1 MGARAETLAK
11 KYEAKAAELTATIQ
25 KLSDADWKKVTAAE
39 KWPVGVTAHHV
50 AGGHEPISGIV
61 KTIASGQSIP
71 NFTPGMLD
79 EMNAK
84 HAKEFAGCTKAE
96 TLALHEKGV
105 KAAVAVVRSLGDA
118 DLDKSGTV
126 LARPAGHDRPAGHR
140 GHPDQPH
147 RRSHGQ
153 HPQDRRR
160 LTRAAGPRDRGRRRR
175 PHPPRAVRAGAR
187 GLRRAPQHHQGP
199 RPLPADPKAA
209 KQLGASIEKSGGSPP
224 PCCRWSTS
232 ASR

>member
-1 MGARAETLAK
+1 MGARAESLAK

-25 KLSDADWKKVTAAE
+25 KLSDADWKKVTTAE

-50 AGGHEPISGIV
+50 AGAHEPISGIV

-84 HAKEFAGCTKAE
+84 HAKDFAGCSKVE

-105 KAAVAVVRSLGDA
+105 KAAAAVVRSLGDA

-126 LARPAGHDRPAGHR
+126 LTGMPAMTAHQVVEGILI
-140 GHPDQPH
+140 
-147 RRSHGQ
+147 SHIDEHMGSI
-153 HPQDRRR
+153 RK
-160 LTRAAGPRDRGRRRR
+160 T
-175 PHPPRAVRAGAR
+175 VGA
-187 GLRRAPQHHQGP
+187 
-199 RPLPADPKAA
+199 
-209 KQLGASIEKSGGSPP
+209 
-224 PCCRWSTS
+224 
-232 ASR
+232 